1 MGVIHWKKRF
11 LREGL
16 REEKGRRLRPRP
28 MMPQHYRWG
37 RGGDPAKET
46 GQKTLPGLKL
56 ELPAVPFTLLLDLGT
71 QHTAW
76 SPCHVPV
83 LY

>member
-1 MGVIHWKKRF
+1 M
-11 LREGL
+11 
-16 REEKGRRLRPRP
+16 P
-28 MMPQHYRWG
+28 MTPQHYRWG

-56 ELPAVPFTLLLDLGT
+56 ELPALPFTLLLDLGALR
-71 QHTAW
+71 TAW
-76 SPCHVPV
+76 SPCSVPV